1 MFVKNISI
9 EYSLML
15 IMSIGKKSFTQ
26 LSKVIKK
33 SRDTVRR
40 MLQSD
45 EKNLTLLMVI
55 ARQFFRNSKTIYLTI
70 DDTLLRKI
78 YSMFMEGSCEFFDTK
93 MGRKIKAYK
102 LLIAG
107 LTDGKYFIPIH
118 SAFLYSKEVAANALE
133 LKEELLHNIILNV
146 IKLFPDKT
154 IIVTMDGAFATKKFL
169 QWAHD
174 NNIKVELRMHSNRTV
189 LYQEKKQKISEISD
203 LRPKGRHMARTIKAE
218 WNNIP
223 VYITADRRIDKH
235 GEESIVYLVSTYKA
249 KPSQHVK
256 NYKCRW
262 PIEKLI
268 RTCKQHLGL
277 QDCFSTKLE
286 IQLNHVSSVL
296 LSYAIV
302 QIEMKK
308 FRYHTPEDA
317 IRGLRDVNFDI
328 LKQRI
333 LASDQIFSDTHA

>member
-1 MFVKNISI
+1 
-9 EYSLML
+9 ML

-26 LSKVIKK
+26 LSNVINK

-45 EKNLTLLMVI
+45 KKNITLMMFI
-55 ARQFFRNSKTIYLTI
+55 AHQFFHKRKILYLSI

-78 YSMFMEGSCEFFDTK
+78 YSTLMEGSCEFYDTK
-93 MGRKIKAYK
+93 MSRKITAYK

-107 LTDGKYFIPIH
+107 LTDGEYFIPIH
-118 SAFLYSKEVAANALE
+118 SAFLYSKEVLANALE
-133 LKEELLHNIILNV
+133 LKEELLHSIILNT
-146 IKLFPDKT
+146 IKEFPDK
-154 IIVTMDGAFATKKFL
+154 IIIITMDGAFATKKFL

-189 LYQEKKQKISEISD
+189 IYQEKKQKISEITD
-203 LRPKGRHMARTIKAE
+203 LRPKGRHMARTIKTE

-223 VYITADRRIDKH
+223 VYITGDRRIDKH
-235 GEESIVYLVSTYKA
+235 GEESIVYLVSTYEA
-249 KPSQHVK
+249 TPSEHVR
-256 NYKCRW
+256 NYKYRW
-262 PIEKLI
+262 PVEKLI
-268 RTCKQHLGL
+268 RTCKQYLGL

-302 QIEMKK
+302 QVEMRKSK
-308 FRYHTPEDA
+308 YKTPEDT
-317 IRGLRDVNFDI
+317 IRALKNVDFDF

-333 LASDQIFSDTHA
+333 LLSDEIFQPIA

>member
-1 MFVKNISI
+1 
-9 EYSLML
+9 ML
-15 IMSIGKKSFTQ
+15 F
-26 LSKVIKK
+26 
-33 SRDTVRR
+33 
-40 MLQSD
+40 
-45 EKNLTLLMVI
+45 I
-55 ARQFFRNSKTIYLTI
+55 AHQFFRNRKTLYLTI

-118 SAFLYSKEVAANALE
+118 SAFLYSKEVLENALE
-133 LKEELLHNIILNV
+133 LKEELLQNIILNI
-146 IKLFPDKT
+146 IKAFPDKT

-169 QWAHD
+169 QWASD

-189 LYQEKKQKISEISD
+189 LYQEKKQKISEIAD
-203 LRPKGRHMARTIKAE
+203 LRPKGRHMARTIKTQ
-218 WNNIP
+218 WGDIP
-223 VYITADRRIDKH
+223 VYITGERRVDKH

-249 KPSQHVK
+249 KPSEHVR

-308 FRYHTPEDA
+308 SKHSTPEDT
-317 IRGLRDVNFDI
+317 IRTLKDDDFDF

-333 LASDQIFSDTHA
+333 LASDEIFGDTYA